1 MFSNWLLVS
10 VSIGYIGL
18 LFLIAYLGGKYRN
31 KLKEKQDITLFHR
44 DLVANP
50 VPHLAADELL
60 AEEKPL
66 IDELVQELLD
76 ADTLV
81 IGAPMYNFTIPTQLK
96 AWFDRVLQAGVTFKY
111 TEQGPQGLVN
121 GKKVYIASG
130 RGGIYSQGEA
140 QAMDHQ
146 ESYLKQVLAFIGI
159 TDVTVIEAGQL
170 NFVAEEKLA
179 AANESIA
186 ALDAA

>member
-1 MFSNWLLVS
+1 MQ
-10 VSIGYIGL
+10 IRI
-18 LFLIAYLGGKYRN
+18 
-31 KLKEKQDITLFHR
+31 
-44 DLVANP
+44 
-50 VPHLAADELL
+50 
-60 AEEKPL
+60 
-66 IDELVQELLD
+66 
-76 ADTLV
+76 V

-121 GKKVYIASG
+121 DKKVYIASG

-159 TDVTVIEAGQL
+159 TDVTIIRAEGMNMGDEPRQQGFKEAEQEIET
-170 NFVAEEKLA
+170 
-179 AANESIA
+179 I
-186 ALDAA
+186 

>member
-1 MFSNWLLVS
+1 MKVLHLDSGIFLEQS
-10 VSIGYIGL
+10 VSRQVSQNIV
-18 LFLIAYLGGKYRN
+18 N
-31 KLKEKQDITLFHR
+31 KLKEKQDITLVHR

-159 TDVTVIEAGQL
+159 TDVTIIRAEGMNMGDEPRQQGFKEAEQKIET
-170 NFVAEEKLA
+170 
-179 AANESIA
+179 I
-186 ALDAA
+186 